1 MRAEGGQLR
10 LGLRA
15 DRLVPGRQRAFCNGY
30 IAALVDYQDELQRA
44 AAVTP
49 RFCLRPDTKLSDL
62 HDLALERLRANPPS
76 ELRKLAASLVIPAL
90 IREFGCR

>member
-1 MRAEGGQLR
+1 M
-10 LGLRA
+10 
-15 DRLVPGRQRAFCNGY
+15 PGRQRAFCNGY